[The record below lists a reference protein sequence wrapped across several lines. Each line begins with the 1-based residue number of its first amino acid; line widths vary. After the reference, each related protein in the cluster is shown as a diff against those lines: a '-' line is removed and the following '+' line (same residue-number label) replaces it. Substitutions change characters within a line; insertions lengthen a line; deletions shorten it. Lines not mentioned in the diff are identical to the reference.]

1 MDSKALER
9 LKDLAISESG
19 FLFDPY
25 SGTTFTLNI
34 SGKFIL
40 QLLMERK
47 GIEEIE
53 ASLRDKF
60 EVGEEDLQNDIY
72 EFVNILKENHLLPN
86 NFTP

>member
-1 MDSKALER
+1 MDPKALGR

-25 SGTTFTLNI
+25 SGTTFTLNNT
-34 SGKFIL
+34 GKFIL
-40 QLLMERK
+40 QLLMEGK

-60 EVGEEDLQNDIY
+60 EVGEEDLRNDIY
-72 EFVNILKENHLLPN
+72 EFVSLLEENRLLPN
-86 NFTP
+86 HFTP

>member
-1 MDSKALER
+1 MDPKALER

-25 SGTTFTLNI
+25 SGTTFTLNH

-40 QLLMERK
+40 QLLTEGK

-53 ASLRDKF
+53 ASLKDKF
-60 EVGEEDLQNDIY
+60 EVGEEDLRNDIY
-72 EFVNILKENHLLPN
+72 EFVNLLKENHLLPN